1 MADSFENIIGI
12 EGHVPAVA
20 LKTSIDLGWWRGL
33 VLNEEFTTAH
43 VHPFHGPFEAQYFNP
58 PWKTSFRHQTGNG
71 KHPS

>member
-20 LKTSIDLGWWRGL
+20 PEDSDRILGWWRGL

-43 VHPFHGPFEAQYFNP
+43 VHPFHGPSEAQYFNP
-58 PWKTSFRHQTGNG
+58 SWKISLASDQGMW
-71 KHPS
+71 KAS